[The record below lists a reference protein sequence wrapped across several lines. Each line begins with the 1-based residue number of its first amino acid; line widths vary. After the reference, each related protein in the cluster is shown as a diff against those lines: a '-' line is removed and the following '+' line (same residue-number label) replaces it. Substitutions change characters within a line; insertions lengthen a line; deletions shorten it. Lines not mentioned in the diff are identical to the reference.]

1 MIFAFLS
8 SLIFRGFSTIYGKEG
23 KTIKNIDN
31 ILFIQTVSAT
41 LKRNKLNN
49 TKPRTYR
56 ELAELTGIKYSTLKD
71 FMYDGRGG
79 ENVNKKIAAVLKIE
93 R

>member
-1 MIFAFLS
+1 M
-8 SLIFRGFSTIYGKEG
+8 
-23 KTIKNIDN
+23 
-31 ILFIQTVSAT
+31 
-41 LKRNKLNN
+41 NK
-49 TKPRTYR
+49 TKPRTYH

-79 ENVNKKIAAVLKIE
+79 DRINKCIAEVLNIE